1 MQAARLVGLE
11 VQSWQKWPRHCHQE
25 AASVITA
32 AVTLKFLKDSS
43 MGSYVTTT
51 SSCIHSTCYCSSLA
65 QICLSSWLYCISPW
79 CQHYLSH
86 PYETTSFFFFTSL
99 CLTCHHPIHFPIC
112 LQNRPCSDPHFST
125 STAPAL
131 VRALS
136 SLIWMML
143 QPQAWSLSAFILI
156 PL

>member
-11 VQSWQKWPRHCHQE
+11 MQSWQKWPRHCHQE

-43 MGSYVTTT
+43 MGSYVTTLPAVFT
-51 SSCIHSTCYCSSLA
+51 QPATAHLLLRSACPPGSIDLSLRSA
-65 QICLSSWLYCISPW
+65 LSFSPLW
-79 CQHYLSH
+79 DYII
-86 PYETTSFFFFTSL
+86 FFTSL

-112 LQNRPCSDPHFST
+112 LQNRPCRDPHFST

-131 VRALS
+131 VQALS

-143 QPQAWSLSAFILI
+143 QPQAWSLSAFIFI
-156 PL
+156 PV